1 MAKFRSFIFT
11 VTALLAT
18 VAPAAQAQSTTVT
31 VNGAQG
37 PWQQSLNPSFNYGS
51 NDNAPPTAVSAT
63 NGIAFTAG
71 GTLTV
76 TYSSGTVNVV
86 NGYPF
91 TDANG
96 VSTDPTNATIIP
108 TYGDY
113 PSYFMSASSYP
124 VYGGE
129 LVGTFAVNGVIVGK
143 PFPIGDG
150 PTLLTIPAGANQLLL
165 GVNDNYYADNQ
176 GSWQITVS
184 SAAVSG
190 QSTILTVVADQG
202 PWLQSLNP
210 AFNYGYGDNQA
221 PAAIGASSG
230 IPFLAGETL
239 AISYVSGTI
248 NVQPNA
254 YSNVDANGVLTFP
267 TNATVIPTYGDY
279 PSYFMNPSSY
289 PIYAGE
295 LVGAFANG
303 GIVVGM
309 PFPIGNGPTNVVVP
323 ARATQ
328 LLLGVND
335 DYYSDNTGSWKIKVA
350 IAPPSLTSA
359 LNGASF
365 LTGIVPGS
373 WGTVQGANLAQTN
386 NTWDNVIVNGKL
398 PTTLYG
404 VSMTV
409 GGKPAY
415 IYYIS
420 PAQIN
425 FIAPNVAPGQQQ
437 IVLQNSLGLNAAFTT
452 TVSTY
457 QPAFFGWPNDQIVA
471 TRQDFSLAAKNGTFP
486 GTQTV
491 PAKPGDVIILW
502 GTGFGPTSPAAPE
515 GMVTP
520 SDQTYST
527 ALPVVTVGN
536 ISATVYGSALAPGFA
551 GLYQIAIQIPVSI
564 ASGDWPVTAAIGGA
578 QTPTGMI
585 LTVQQ

>member
-1 MAKFRSFIFT
+1 MRTFT
-11 VTALLAT
+11 ALALLAT
-18 VAPAAQAQSTTVT
+18 LAPAARAQSTTVT
-31 VNGAQG
+31 VNSMQG
-37 PWQQSLNPSFNYGS
+37 PWQQSLNPNFNYGS
-51 NDNAPPTAVSAT
+51 NDNLPPATVTAT

-96 VSTDPTNATIIP
+96 VSIDPTNAVVIP

-113 PSYFMSASSYP
+113 PSYFMNASSYP

-143 PFPIGDG
+143 PFSIGDG

-165 GVNDNYYADNQ
+165 GVNDNYYADNL

-184 SAAVSG
+184 SAATSG
-190 QSTILTVVADQG
+190 QSATVTVVGDQG

-210 AFNYGYGDNQA
+210 AFNYGYGDNQ
-221 PAAIGASSG
+221 PPVAISASNG

-239 AISYVSGTI
+239 AIGFISGSVD
-248 NVQPNA
+248 VQPNA
-254 YSNVDANGVLTFP
+254 YPNEDANGVPTFP
-267 TNATVIPTYGDY
+267 TNTTVIPTYGDY
-279 PSYFMNPSSY
+279 PSYFMNPSSF
-289 PIYAGE
+289 PVYAGE
-295 LVGAFANG
+295 LVGAFASG

-309 PFPIGNGPTNVVVP
+309 PFPIGDGPTNVVVP
-323 ARATQ
+323 TRATQ

-335 DYYSDNTGSWKIKVA
+335 DYYSDNTGSWKIKVSL
-350 IAPPSLTSA
+350 APPALTGSV
-359 LNGASF
+359 NGASF
-365 LTGIVPGS
+365 LPGLTPGS

-386 NTWDNVIVNGKL
+386 DTWANLIVNGKL
-398 PTTLYG
+398 PATLDG

-409 GGKPAY
+409 AGKPAF
-415 IYYIS
+415 IYYVS
-420 PAQIN
+420 PQQIN
-425 FIAPNVAPGQQQ
+425 FIVPNVATGQQQ
-437 IVLQNSLGLNAAFTT
+437 VVLQNSLGMNVAFTT
-452 TVSTY
+452 TVSSY
-457 QPAFFGWPNDQIVA
+457 GPAFFGWPNNQIVA
-471 TRQDFSLAAKNGTFP
+471 TRQDFSFAAKNGTFP
-486 GTQTV
+486 GTTTV

-502 GTGFGPTSPAAPE
+502 GTGFGPTTPAAPE
-515 GMVTP
+515 GVVTP

-536 ISATVYGSALAPGFA
+536 ISAMVYGAALAPSFA
-551 GLYQIAIQIPVSI
+551 GLYQVAIQIPVSI
-564 ASGDWPVTAAIGGA
+564 TSGDWPVTAAIGGA
-578 QTPTGMI
+578 QTPTGMT

>member
-1 MAKFRSFIFT
+1 
-11 VTALLAT
+11 
-18 VAPAAQAQSTTVT
+18 
-31 VNGAQG
+31 
-37 PWQQSLNPSFNYGS
+37 
-51 NDNAPPTAVSAT
+51 
-63 NGIAFTAG
+63 
-71 GTLTV
+71 
-76 TYSSGTVNVV
+76 
-86 NGYPF
+86 
-91 TDANG
+91 
-96 VSTDPTNATIIP
+96 
-108 TYGDY
+108 
-113 PSYFMSASSYP
+113 
-124 VYGGE
+124 
-129 LVGTFAVNGVIVGK
+129 
-143 PFPIGDG
+143 
-150 PTLLTIPAGANQLLL
+150 
-165 GVNDNYYADNQ
+165 
-176 GSWQITVS
+176 
-184 SAAVSG
+184 
-190 QSTILTVVADQG
+190 
-202 PWLQSLNP
+202 
-210 AFNYGYGDNQA
+210 
-221 PAAIGASSG
+221 
-230 IPFLAGETL
+230 
-239 AISYVSGTI
+239 
-248 NVQPNA
+248 
-254 YSNVDANGVLTFP
+254 
-267 TNATVIPTYGDY
+267 
-279 PSYFMNPSSY
+279 
-289 PIYAGE
+289 
-295 LVGAFANG
+295 
-303 GIVVGM
+303 
-309 PFPIGNGPTNVVVP
+309 
-323 ARATQ
+323 
-328 LLLGVND
+328 
-335 DYYSDNTGSWKIKVA
+335 
-350 IAPPSLTSA
+350 
-359 LNGASF
+359 
-365 LTGIVPGS
+365 
-373 WGTVQGANLAQTN
+373 VQGANLAQTN